1 MTPDHIHPQGRVPTE
16 RDLAFKAEHGVLP
29 WESKAL
35 PTGID
40 LALQHPVTLP
50 PDMEPSEQA
59 PAAGLSMSLLFSAD
73 GIEFEGA
80 KPVRFDL
87 RQTLRGV
94 KFTLR
99 F

>member
-1 MTPDHIHPQGRVPTE
+1 MTPDPT
-16 RDLAFKAEHGVLP
+16 HH
-29 WESKAL
+29 AL

-50 PDMEPSEQA
+50 PDTETSAQA
-59 PAAGLSMSLLFSAD
+59 PSAGLSMSLLFSAD
-73 GIEFEGA
+73 GVEFEGA

-87 RQTLRGV
+87 KRTIRGV

>member
-1 MTPDHIHPQGRVPTE
+1 MTPDHTNHAI
-16 RDLAFKAEHGVLP
+16 
-29 WESKAL
+29 

-50 PDMEPSEQA
+50 PDTEPAEQT
-59 PAAGLSMSLLFSAD
+59 PSAGLSMTLLFSAY
-73 GIEFEGA
+73 GVEFEGA

-87 RQTLRGV
+87 QRTIRGV
-94 KFTLR
+94 KFTLQ

>member
-1 MTPDHIHPQGRVPTE
+1 MTQDHTH
-16 RDLAFKAEHGVLP
+16 H
-29 WESKAL
+29 AL
-35 PTGID
+35 PTRID

-50 PDMEPSEQA
+50 PDTVASKSETPTGFSA
-59 PAAGLSMSLLFSAD
+59 SLLFSAD
-73 GIEFEGA
+73 GVEFEGA

>member
-1 MTPDHIHPQGRVPTE
+1 MTSDNIHTQGRVPTE

-29 WESKAL
+29 WESNAL

-40 LALQHPVTLP
+40 LALQHPITLP
-50 PDMEPSEQA
+50 PDTEPSEQA
-59 PAAGLSMSLLFSAD
+59 PSVGLSMSLLFSAD
-73 GIEFEGA
+73 GVEFEGA

-87 RQTLRGV
+87 QRTIRGV

>member
-1 MTPDHIHPQGRVPTE
+1 MTQIKARSKQLSSDTKT
-16 RDLAFKAEHGVLP
+16 LA
-29 WESKAL
+29 S
-35 PTGID
+35 GID

-50 PDMEPSEQA
+50 PDLKASEQPEA
-59 PAAGLSMSLLFSAD
+59 DNLSMSLLFTAD

-87 RQTLRGV
+87 QRTIRGV

>member
-1 MTPDHIHPQGRVPTE
+1 MTPDNTHHQGRVPTE

-29 WESKAL
+29 WESNTL

-40 LALQHPVTLP
+40 LALRHPVTLP
-50 PDMEPSEQA
+50 PGTKPSEQV
-59 PAAGLSMSLLFSAD
+59 PAIGLSMSLLFSAD
-73 GIEFEGA
+73 GVEFEGA

-87 RQTLRGV
+87 QRTIRGV

>member
-1 MTPDHIHPQGRVPTE
+1 MTPDHTHPQGRVPTE
-16 RDLAFKAEHGVLP
+16 RDLAFKAEHGFLP
-29 WESKAL
+29 WESNAL

-59 PAAGLSMSLLFSAD
+59 PAADLSMSLLFSAE

-80 KPVRFDL
+80 KPSRLDL
-87 RQTLRGV
+87 QRTIRGV

>member
-1 MTPDHIHPQGRVPTE
+1 MTPDHTNTQGRVPTE

-29 WESKAL
+29 WESNAL

-40 LALQHPVTLP
+40 LALQHPITLP
-50 PDMEPSEQA
+50 PDTEASRSEA
-59 PAAGLSMSLLFSAD
+59 PTGFSVSLLFSAN
-73 GIEFEGA
+73 GVEFEGA

-87 RQTLRGV
+87 QRTIRGV

>member
-1 MTPDHIHPQGRVPTE
+1 MTPDIADPLERVPTE
-16 RDLAFKAEHGVLP
+16 RDLAFKAKHGFLP
-29 WESKAL
+29 WEAPGL

-40 LALQHPVTLP
+40 LAMKHPVTLP

-59 PAAGLSMSLLFSAD
+59 LAAGLSMSLLFSAD

>member
-1 MTPDHIHPQGRVPTE
+1 
-16 RDLAFKAEHGVLP
+16 
-29 WESKAL
+29 
-35 PTGID
+35 
-40 LALQHPVTLP
+40 
-50 PDMEPSEQA
+50 
-59 PAAGLSMSLLFSAD
+59 MSLLFSAD

>member
-1 MTPDHIHPQGRVPTE
+1 MTPDHTHTQGRVPTE

-29 WESKAL
+29 WESNAL

-40 LALQHPVTLP
+40 LALQHPITLP
-50 PDMEPSEQA
+50 PDTEPSEQA
-59 PAAGLSMSLLFSAD
+59 PTAGLSMSLLFSAD
-73 GIEFEGA
+73 GVEFEGA

-87 RQTLRGV
+87 QRTIRGV

>member
-1 MTPDHIHPQGRVPTE
+1 MTPDNTHPQGRVPTE

-29 WESKAL
+29 WESNAL

-40 LALQHPVTLP
+40 LALQHSVTLP
-50 PDMEPSEQA
+50 PDTESSKSEA
-59 PAAGLSMSLLFSAD
+59 PTGFSVSLLLSAD

-87 RQTLRGV
+87 QRTIRGV

>member
-1 MTPDHIHPQGRVPTE
+1 MTPDPTRTQGRVPTE
-16 RDLAFKAEHGVLP
+16 RDLAFQAEHGVLP
-29 WESKAL
+29 WESNAL

-40 LALQHPVTLP
+40 LALQHPVKLP
-50 PDMEPSEQA
+50 PDIGAAKSEV
-59 PAAGLSMSLLFSAD
+59 PTGFSVSMLLSAD

-80 KPVRFDL
+80 RPVRFDL

-94 KFTLR
+94 KFTLL

>member
-1 MTPDHIHPQGRVPTE
+1 MTPDHTHPQGRVPTE
-16 RDLAFKAEHGVLP
+16 RDLAFKAEHGFLP
-29 WESKAL
+29 WKSNVL

-40 LALQHPVTLP
+40 LAIQNSVTLP
-50 PDMEPSEQA
+50 PDTEASKSET
-59 PAAGLSMSLLFSAD
+59 PTGFCVSLLFSAD
-73 GIEFEGA
+73 GVEFEGA

-87 RQTLRGV
+87 QRTIRGV

>member
-1 MTPDHIHPQGRVPTE
+1 
-16 RDLAFKAEHGVLP
+16 
-29 WESKAL
+29 
-35 PTGID
+35 
-40 LALQHPVTLP
+40 
-50 PDMEPSEQA
+50 MEPSEQA
-59 PAAGLSMSLLFSAD
+59 LAAGLSMSLLFSAD

-87 RQTLRGV
+87 QRTIRGV

>member
-1 MTPDHIHPQGRVPTE
+1 MTPDHTHTQGRVPTE

-29 WESKAL
+29 WESNAL

-50 PDMEPSEQA
+50 PDTETSEQA
-59 PAAGLSMSLLFSAD
+59 PSAGLSMSLWFSAD
-73 GIEFEGA
+73 GVEFEGA

-87 RQTLRGV
+87 QRTIRGV

>member
-1 MTPDHIHPQGRVPTE
+1 MNPDNAHPQGRVPTE

-29 WESKAL
+29 WESNAL

-50 PDMEPSEQA
+50 PDMEPSKQA
-59 PAAGLSMSLLFSAD
+59 PATGLSMSLLFSAD
-73 GIEFEGA
+73 GVEFEGA

-87 RQTLRGV
+87 QRTIRGV

>member
-1 MTPDHIHPQGRVPTE
+1 MTPDNTHPQGRVPTE
-16 RDLAFKAEHGVLP
+16 RDLSFKAEHGVLP
-29 WESKAL
+29 WQSNTL

-40 LALQHPVTLP
+40 LALQHPVTLS
-50 PDMEPSEQA
+50 PDTEVSKSEA
-59 PAAGLSMSLLFSAD
+59 PTGLSVSLLLSAD

-87 RQTLRGV
+87 QQTIRGV

>member
-1 MTPDHIHPQGRVPTE
+1 MTPDITLPLERVPTE
-16 RDLAFKAEHGVLP
+16 RDLAFKAKHGFVP
-29 WESKAL
+29 WEAPGL

-50 PDMEPSEQA
+50 PDTEPSEQV
-59 PAAGLSMSLLFSAD
+59 PATGLSMSLLFSAD
-73 GIEFEGA
+73 GVEFEGA

-87 RQTLRGV
+87 QRTIRGV